1 MMLIFIQ
8 VSHFLPI
15 FEFRHF
21 CFARCMDKFVI
32 LFAPDNTFG
41 YAPRSLLVYT
51 FTTERACSVLP
62 FSNPHKAFSALERLL
77 HTIGFTPFVVGF
89 VGRVIGVCVVSDLG
103 KLLMVNVGKI
113 C

>member
-1 MMLIFIQ
+1 
-8 VSHFLPI
+8 
-15 FEFRHF
+15 
-21 CFARCMDKFVI
+21 MDKFVI

-41 YAPRSLLVYT
+41 YAPRSLPVYT

-62 FSNPHKAFSALERLL
+62 FPNPHEAFSALERLL
-77 HTIGFTPFVVGF
+77 HTIGFTPFVVGL
-89 VGRVIGVCVVSDLG
+89 VGRVIEICVVSDLG